1 MKSRK
6 EHWEGIYQT
15 KKSDEMSWSQ
25 LTPSTSLD
33 FLHGFNLEKNAPII
47 DVGGGDSRLVDHLLD
62 EGFSDITVLDI
73 SAVALQR
80 ARERLGDKA
89 TRVQWI
95 ESDIIEFVPSR
106 QYHVWHDRATFHFQ
120 TEEDQIKKYISIA
133 SKGLDH
139 DGYLTIGTF
148 SSTGPSKCSGL
159 IIRQYS
165 DAALS
170 AALKSE
176 FNKLRCITEDHQ
188 TPFHTIQN
196 FLFCSFI
203 KAA

>member
-6 EHWEGIYQT
+6 EHWEAIYQT
-15 KKSDEMSWSQ
+15 KKSEEMSWSQ
-25 LTPSTSLD
+25 LTPTASLD
-33 FLHGFNLEKNAPII
+33 FLHGFNLEKNTPII
-47 DVGGGDSRLVDHLLD
+47 DVGGGDSRLVDYLLN
-62 EGFSDITVLDI
+62 EGFSDLTVLDI

-106 QYHVWHDRATFHFQ
+106 QYHVWHDRATFHFL
-120 TEEDQIKKYISIA
+120 TDEAQIKKYIAIA

-139 DGYLTIGTF
+139 NGYMTIGTF
-148 SSTGPSKCSGL
+148 SSTGPNKCSGL
-159 IIRQYS
+159 TIRQYS
-165 DAALS
+165 EDALA
-170 AALKSE
+170 AALKSD
-176 FNKLRCITEDHQ
+176 FNKLRCITEDHE

-196 FLFCSFI
+196 FLFCSFR